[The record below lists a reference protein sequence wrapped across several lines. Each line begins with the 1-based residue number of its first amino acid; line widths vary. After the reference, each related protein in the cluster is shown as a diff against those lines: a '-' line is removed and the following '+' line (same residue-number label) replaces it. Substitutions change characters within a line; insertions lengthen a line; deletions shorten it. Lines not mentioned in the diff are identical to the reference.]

1 MNKFILGVIALLFTF
16 EVLACSCKFH
26 GLLEKWQL
34 AEHVFIAEVKGIKTL
49 QESDTKNFQEGKV
62 QGEITVLSSF
72 KGQPEL
78 ITSLNAAHKPVC
90 CTCATTIKRDKYVV
104 FASKAGEL
112 TLSSC
117 SMTSLLSNTPYYE
130 EVLTQLKSG
139 TAAQQYVGK
148 YNTRKRVLTLETG
161 STMIPVHEFYYD
173 FEVTNNDV
181 VIEGYPLKDG
191 SIFLTSIDTV
201 TPIGN
206 D

>member
-1 MNKFILGVIALLFTF
+1 MNKLLFGVIALLLSF
-16 EVLACSCKFH
+16 EALACSCKYH

-34 AEHVFIAEVKGIKTL
+34 AEHVFIAEVKDVKILK
-49 QESDTKNFQEGKV
+49 ESDAKNFQEGKV
-62 QGEITVLSSF
+62 QGNIAVLSSF
-72 KGQPEL
+72 KGQPDL
-78 ITSLNAAHKPVC
+78 ITSLSAAHKPVC
-90 CTCATTIKRDKYVV
+90 CTCSTTIKRDKYVV

-139 TAAQQYVGK
+139 AAAQQYVGK
-148 YNTRKRVLTLETG
+148 YNTRKRVLTLDSGTK
-161 STMIPVHEFYYD
+161 SIPVHEFFYD

-181 VIEGYPLKDG
+181 VIEGFPLKDG

-201 TPIGN
+201 TPLDN